1 MTLIAP
7 SDSTVKNKR
16 LLAKVAKYERY
27 SESLKELIA
36 ENGPK
41 VRAANAAMRQKLL
54 TPGQVHVDAAL
65 SNLSVQ
71 YANEEY
77 IGEEI
82 MPATTVAKLSDVF
95 FKYDRRSRFG
105 YPDDA
110 MGSRSS
116 ANEINESRTTDNY
129 SCKPYALKNYIDA
142 LTVAAEDA
150 PLNEMVDL
158 VAATAE
164 GIAFKREVRLASIL
178 STTSN
183 FASSNTV
190 SLASGVRWDSS
201 AGGNPIADIQA
212 ARAAIW
218 QGMGGSK
225 VIGYCD
231 LGTWNV
237 LSRHPMILDLFKYTG
252 SSPGIATPSMLA
264 GWFDL
269 DDILV
274 AKGRQDTANSGQT
287 AAFSRI
293 WPNCFGIARV
303 APPGVRNVSFGRTFR
318 FGQVQ
323 TDQWYDPSLGTKG
336 GYYARVSTHE
346 DHHVI
351 ANDAGYLIA
360 TPVVQTV

>member
-1 MTLIAP
+1 MTQLIAP

-16 LLAKVAKYERY
+16 LVAKANKYAAY
-27 SESLKELIA
+27 VESLKQLIEA
-36 ENGPK
+36 NGPK
-41 VRAANAAMRQKLL
+41 AKAAQTAMRQKLL
-54 TPGQVHVDAAL
+54 TPGLVHVDAAL
-65 SNLSVQ
+65 SNVSVQ

-77 IGEEI
+77 IGEEL
-82 MPATTVAKLSDVF
+82 MPATPVAKLSDVF
-95 FKYDRRSRFG
+95 FKYDRRSRLG

-110 MGSRSS
+110 MGARSS
-116 ANEINESRTTDNY
+116 ANEINENRTTDNY
-129 SCKPYALKNYIDA
+129 SCKPYGLKNYIDA
-142 LTVAAEDA
+142 LTIAAEDA
-150 PLNEMVDL
+150 PLNEMLDL

-164 GIAFKREVRLASIL
+164 GIAFKREIRLSKLL

-183 FASSNTV
+183 FASTNTV

-201 AGGNPIADIQA
+201 GGGNPIADIQT

-274 AKGRQDTANSGQT
+274 AKGRQDTANSNQT
-287 AAFSRI
+287 ASFSRI

-303 APPGVRNVSFGRTFR
+303 APPGIRNVDRKS
-318 FGQVQ
+318 
-323 TDQWYDPSLGTKG
+323 
-336 GYYARVSTHE
+336 
-346 DHHVI
+346 
-351 ANDAGYLIA
+351 
-360 TPVVQTV
+360 VV